1 MDQTY
6 TLTLTARQ
14 LRLID
19 AACET
24 CARAALGQ
32 VGDVLRFCRDRH
44 GTPIYTWERMRAIE
58 DLVKPAMGLAPNE
71 SFRVGHG
78 DEADTLW
85 DLHQVLRHRLA
96 WDAAYATGRI
106 KPGEPRNWA
115 DMLSHNFDEPLR
127 YGPEPLATVS
137 QVSAPSGGG
146 SGGVCGEPAA

>member
-1 MDQTY
+1 MEPTY
-6 TLTLTARQ
+6 TLTLTERQ

-44 GTPIYTWERMRAIE
+44 GTPIDTWERMRAIE

-96 WDAAYATGRI
+96 WDAAYAAGRI
-106 KPGEPRNWA
+106 KPGAPRNWA
-115 DMLSHNFDEPLR
+115 DMLSHDFDEPLR

-137 QVSAPSGGG
+137 PGNARSAADVT
-146 SGGVCGEPAA
+146 GVQGA

>member
-1 MDQTY
+1 MEPTY
-6 TLTLTARQ
+6 TLTLTERQ

-71 SFRVGHG
+71 SFRIGHG

-96 WDAAYATGRI
+96 WDAAYAAGRI
-106 KPGEPRNWA
+106 KPGAPRNWA
-115 DMLSHNFDEPLR
+115 DMLSHDFDEPLR

-137 QVSAPSGGG
+137 PGNARSAADVT
-146 SGGVCGEPAA
+146 GVQGA

>member
-24 CARAALGQ
+24 CARAAQGQ

-96 WDAAYATGRI
+96 WDAAYAAGRI
-106 KPGEPRNWA
+106 KPGAPRNWA
-115 DMLSHNFDEPLR
+115 DMLSHDFDEPLR
-127 YGPEPLATVS
+127 YGPEPLATES
-137 QVSAPSGGG
+137 PGNARSAADDT
-146 SGGVCGEPAA
+146 GVQGA